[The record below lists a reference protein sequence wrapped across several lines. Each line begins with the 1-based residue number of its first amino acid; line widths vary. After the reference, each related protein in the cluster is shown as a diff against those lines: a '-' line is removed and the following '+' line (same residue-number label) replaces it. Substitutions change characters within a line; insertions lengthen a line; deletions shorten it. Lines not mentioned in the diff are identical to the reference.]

1 LRRLS
6 AAALLGV
13 TLGASS
19 CRAKKS
25 EPAAVP
31 APSARFADGAK
42 LARSLDVWRARW
54 RTETPP
60 PDCVPLLADAG
71 EQKLCRDAA
80 SALER
85 VKARAEGA
93 DATNAAL
100 SDGAALART
109 AAEAARKLRF
119 RDMEYMGREGMALG
133 GARPAGSTPPAPS
146 ATTSAPRA
154 PGAAASATPD
164 AGTAPPGVRHDD
176 PYQPALR
183 AYGRLEAEALRYLGS
198 FLELGSL
205 SVRRAAFAELRKLW
219 PETSR
224 PSHPLQQVIRQASLL
239 ETDPELKAEIQK
251 LDAKGPLA
259 PPAAST
265 H

>member
-6 AAALLGV
+6 AAALVGV
-13 TLGASS
+13 TLAVSG

-25 EPAAVP
+25 EPAAGP
-31 APSARFADGAK
+31 PPSAGFADGAK

-54 RTETPP
+54 RSETSP
-60 PDCVPLLADAG
+60 PDCTPLLASVD

-85 VKARAEGA
+85 VKARADAA
-93 DATNAAL
+93 DASNAAL
-100 SDGAALART
+100 TDGAELART

-133 GARPAGSTPPAPS
+133 SARPAGSVLPPGS
-146 ATTSAPRA
+146 ASARPQAPR
-154 PGAAASATPD
+154 AAASALD
-164 AGTAPPGVRHDD
+164 AGTPPPGVRHDD
-176 PYQPALR
+176 PYQPAVR
-183 AYGRLEAEALRYLGS
+183 AYAKLEAEALRYLGS

-205 SVRRAAFAELRKLW
+205 PVRRAAFNELRKLW

-239 ETDPELKAEIQK
+239 ETDPELKAQIQK
-251 LDAKGPLA
+251 LDAKSHLA
-259 PPAAST
+259 PPEARP
-265 H
+265 